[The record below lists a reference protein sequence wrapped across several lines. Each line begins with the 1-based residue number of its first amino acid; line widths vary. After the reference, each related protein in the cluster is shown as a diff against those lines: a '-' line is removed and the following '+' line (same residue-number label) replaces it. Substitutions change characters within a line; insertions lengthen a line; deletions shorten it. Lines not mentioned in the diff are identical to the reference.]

1 MPVLKSIVDYN
12 TFMSETN
19 SNDPEENV
27 FFDHPTKLQY
37 AVPSRSA
44 AVCFPLGENLAQ
56 YVILVMHFPASPSD
70 G

>member
-37 AVPSRSA
+37 AVPPRSA
-44 AVCFPLGENLAQ
+44 AVAFLLER
-56 YVILVMHFPASPSD
+56 I
-70 G
+70 